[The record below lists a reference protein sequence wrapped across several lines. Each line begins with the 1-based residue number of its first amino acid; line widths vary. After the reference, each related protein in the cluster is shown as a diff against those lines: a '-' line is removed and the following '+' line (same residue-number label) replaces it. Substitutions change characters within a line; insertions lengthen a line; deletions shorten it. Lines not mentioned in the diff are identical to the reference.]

1 MSYKMRC
8 IHYSCPQVTN
18 NMFIGDLMAMRQAA
32 DLAAFPS
39 NHERQ
44 TLQQICSPWSNC
56 PRPIPQ
62 PPRYVLLPFPY
73 ATTRSRIP
81 SQPCRKIP
89 TRSALAATQWLIRGS
104 EPQLDYISPYYICAY
119 HISAYSSRIYLRF
132 YAHIGDGQ
140 EFILCASFR
149 ANTGHVRIPSR
160 TVQLGNSIALFPQTP
175 SV

>member
-44 TLQQICSPWSNC
+44 TLQRICNSGSNC

-104 EPQLDYISPYYICAY
+104 EPQLDYISPYYIFPY
-119 HISAYSSRIYLRF
+119 HISAYLSSIYLYF
-132 YAHIGDGQ
+132 
-140 EFILCASFR
+140 L
-149 ANTGHVRIPSR
+149 R
-160 TVQLGNSIALFPQTP
+160 THRRRSGIHFVC
-175 SV
+175 

>member
-1 MSYKMRC
+1 
-8 IHYSCPQVTN
+8 
-18 NMFIGDLMAMRQAA
+18 MFIGDLMAMRQAA

-104 EPQLDYISPYYICAY
+104 EPQLDYISPYYI
-119 HISAYSSRIYLRF
+119 SAYSSRIYLRF

-140 EFILCASFR
+140 EFILCANFR

-160 TVQLGNSIALFPQTP
+160 AVQLGNSIALFPQTP

>member
-119 HISAYSSRIYLRF
+119 HISAYLSRIYLRF

-140 EFILCASFR
+140 EFILCANFR

-160 TVQLGNSIALFPQTP
+160 AVQLGNSIALFPQTP